1 MNYTVVFICL
11 IIITISLVLL
21 IGAMLFVLME
31 IRKLSKA
38 TEKLITHVE
47 AGVSPTLTMLS
58 RLSENIAGV
67 TSTIRLQ
74 VERVDQTADHLTKNL
89 AGLVETWTKTGY
101 ILHDALVEP
110 LVDMAA
116 LLRGLNR
123 GVNFFFSKRKKR

>member
-1 MNYTVVFICL
+1 MNETVVFICL
-11 IIITISLVLL
+11 IIITLSLVLL
-21 IGAMLFVLME
+21 IGAMLFMLLE

-47 AGVSPTLTMLS
+47 AGVTPALAMLS
-58 RLSENIAGV
+58 RLSEDIAGV

-89 AGLVETWTKTGY
+89 IGLVETWTTTGY
-101 ILHDALVEP
+101 VLHDAVVEP
-110 LVDMAA
+110 LVDLAA

-123 GVNFFFSKRKKR
+123 GIRFFFSDKKKR